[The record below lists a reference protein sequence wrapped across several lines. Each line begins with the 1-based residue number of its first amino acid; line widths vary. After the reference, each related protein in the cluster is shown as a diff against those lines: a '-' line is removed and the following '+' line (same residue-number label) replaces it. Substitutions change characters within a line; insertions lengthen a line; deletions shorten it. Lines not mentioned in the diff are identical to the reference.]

1 MCPAFH
7 GRNFAAG
14 GGITGKGS
22 SVPFKY
28 PLSVLVLYESG
39 GLQCFRM
46 VNDECKKQWRS
57 VDALS
62 PPHDLLK
69 SATHDHNGECLR
81 DHPSSHDIFHPKQ
94 SSSLSHRQGLD
105 LESNVEGEGED
116 GSFQAN
122 SSGSTS
128 WPVDV
133 FEHLH
138 RVTTDPRLYLGGD
151 MVGEYTPDQI
161 LSKLCNGGD
170 DCGYIMMP
178 RLCGGSV
185 SLHLKHPSMQIA
197 AVRVQVGTTSSEHRP
212 QVIRVMGKAVP
223 VIADRR
229 QWYDFI
235 LSDDDMLHCE
245 HMGVVT
251 VSVSSTKESGHHPA
265 ITGLEV
271 YATKRSATPSH
282 IPVIAKAAL
291 PKMGSEEQ
299 VEMVDIESVASE
311 SLAVAGNQCGNKVD
325 FAQSTLEACMEVV
338 VEAVSIVSTRS
349 IVPERRREA
358 AERGNGNEED
368 GGEQSSLSQ
377 LQNLALDTLSHTV
390 LLFNVSKWMTVR
402 KLCRSIIFYINES
415 SEQSNVL
422 IKDWKNTSLG
432 MIDTAQ
438 LKAIH
443 GILLSPQLPMGQLR
457 QCIRFCAL
465 VCRDRPD
472 HRNPAIDSALCVSAF
487 FRARW
492 HCGGPTSE
500 LAGVVHDLI
509 RCICLETECRRIDKD
524 KRKGN
529 EMIVN
534 DVEGHSATETEV
546 VGSSDDKQL
555 SILTKVVDQFLLLL
569 CGPSAHLSCVA
580 ADQLVGVL
588 IPPNRLSQLKTPK
601 TLTIAQMNP
610 LSHTAAMQQCIIQ
623 KDHNN
628 WPEEFSTHHG
638 REETA
643 CKPSSACSDSDASVA
658 NGNDVTATGAQK
670 LGDDVDEL
678 EDVPQAIG
686 GGVGSQ
692 LASFTKDLDGIATNS
707 DAMNNDLGT
716 DNNGEGYQR
725 LDYRCDGCNHFP
737 LEGIRHHCTE
747 CADFDLCHACFARIH
762 VLGTSLPPLDSGHNV
777 LHRVI
782 AQVICSPLSTTE
794 SRAVIQGNN
803 GDSDG
808 MEVELDDS
816 VAIASP
822 TAQDVVL
829 TAGNTKVEP
838 DQTTTQPPKK
848 HPMNLCGREEEPALL
863 EKRLFYSLAELLFP
877 IFVDKLPTL
886 ISIGRTGKHKQNDNA
901 SYLCL
906 LMKLSEK
913 LPSACTAKLIG
924 VLEQEL
930 IRVASDLTKDM
941 NGSNTQNFISHSFCI
956 DFDAFCIFAKTMSHL
971 CSLGKGESSKGGVNQ
986 GKGHNVT
993 EQKTQHRFTA
1003 PSTWNGMGRK
1013 LPLQLCE
1020 LLRSILGNY
1029 YDAVEL
1035 GRVPFSGHRGG
1046 TSVTCYGRDGTPMS
1060 PSVTKF
1066 EMMTSPSFSSGSED
1080 ELLIPISKYSVL
1092 SYEDQPNGDS
1102 NTLGCPCT
1110 CSMSH
1115 HHMVGSS
1122 GCLYPSS
1129 PALHET
1135 LHGIGGHK
1143 VGVTDSNNNNRENR
1157 TSRSGR
1163 NVLPPDFSSSCT
1175 AISLSSPKYSRHMS
1189 VMSSLLKL
1197 GYTLAAISKRN
1208 LPCKKFKW
1216 GKEWIL
1222 QLCKI
1227 IGNRELNL
1235 LHRSAKSLLCK
1246 LCGSQTLC
1254 HHFRDEHLFATEVR
1268 QLLDA
1273 LSPAVQ
1279 QQHPP
1284 GHLHHEKSCEDV
1296 QYSFQVA
1303 AKISLDVLLKAV
1315 EARPGHWQSFCSL
1328 SKIPSLDDSWPL
1340 LPFSAKQGQ
1349 SVASSA
1355 LAIGDDDMIEGGGK
1369 VSCRVM
1375 DFESGEDTSS
1385 QPPVRALLSLLWL
1398 TSVPDSLK
1406 VGILDLLEKAM
1417 ALLPAATTAP
1427 LPIPLLGSTGE
1438 TTTTTQSAGHVK
1450 GRRGRRTLK
1459 KVAVQTSESLPALFL
1474 LTDGPD
1480 PHSLL
1485 IRIAKELV
1493 LSCPSRDIR
1502 RRAANLVFCLWRTS
1516 PESSQGEVV
1525 RAMAKDMPESTLF
1538 GMRSRE
1544 WLQLMRNITS
1554 LLPVG
1559 RTEHQQVLEELTH
1572 ALYEALVVCKCAIVN
1587 HPNAA
1592 IYETTEAL
1600 LNTSDCY
1607 LDQLPCPNCPGF
1619 TTITEK
1625 GKFSSDLQQPHQS
1638 SDGWT
1643 AETHQERGGR
1653 KNKESAAIRCEGEG
1667 GRATHLQKGGKL
1679 PVPTQSLESICAASR
1694 TSESAVIVKLAGSY
1708 CIEQLD
1714 VRVSDAH
1721 GRLVKTI
1728 NIYHHAPAVSSI
1740 NELRLPNNA
1749 HKWQRCAILCLGPD
1763 ETSAT
1768 VELPLPLQTC
1778 ALMFEFASFHQDVP
1792 PQGGRGGSRCKESIG
1807 AGRNG
1812 GIGWG
1817 TILCPRCG
1825 CTVIDH
1831 HGVCQQCGEVAFQC
1845 KQCRHINYEHL
1856 DAFLCVECGYCAY
1869 GTFNWR
1875 VAAKPVISLTHVSSS
1890 ADREDALQALTAAD
1904 IKARGYQESI
1914 MSLRAEVQQLVMT
1927 LGKMGGSGSGVAGTA
1942 LVPFYAE
1949 HEELVQEMMK
1959 DAKNNTTITTAAGG
1973 PANNLTVTPFLRSL
1987 FVGVFPDDMPLDG
2000 SVVETVDSDR
2010 AGEEMTIDDD
2020 DDDDDDDDEGEVEG
2034 ERGGGNSDSSS
2045 QLVAGERTA
2054 GMGRGGGS
2062 VAKRTGILVSEE
2074 NRRRGGVTAESRDPC
2089 EAIDALDHILSLSLS
2104 QSQPLGNRGGGGG
2117 GGEIGL
2123 SFEDC
2128 IHVTRNHHSSP
2139 GFVRAA
2145 VAAITRRGD
2154 NDLPYSYHP
2163 LSTYRNPEGRVNNN
2177 RNRRGTGGLAGS
2189 GRAESGEKGGSDSAA
2204 DPALNQDPRAQ
2215 NGIVSG
2221 NNAACNQSSSLRN
2234 VSNGVAPAVESLL
2247 ELYCGAGRYMAIH
2260 LRETCETIFAL
2271 RKSLRHYQLQTP
2283 PQPYRQRYYLEN
2295 IQDKPFISTTEIRK
2309 NGGRTCYPCNR
2320 EVAIQLLLTLSSLC
2334 LRGYQGQGTML
2345 EDLLMSLLKDGIQI
2359 GSSSCKAV
2367 ARQCVISILKG
2378 SPKRACDVVL
2388 KHLEARFNLAL
2399 THFPTGS
2406 DFCSCLG
2413 DEWLLFRDLLLGP
2426 KSLVGYQEQQEP
2438 QQQTKEDNS
2447 SSTETEESKTAGKG
2461 GLKRKAKGALLQ
2473 ADMTSSTG
2481 PAVGAATFQE
2491 SWVASALSVPFLFS
2505 LQPKQLNAPRER
2517 LISILFSI
2525 LTRATEGNSKT
2536 MITHVALPTLSILAK
2551 VYLAEES
2558 REGDLYASSRL
2569 SKEALDASS
2578 GAVCVVEDTCWK
2590 SSGYTSSPLWITISQ
2605 ARRCNL
2611 AKKYCLRWL
2620 QRVSWLGRP
2629 GESSAFFNQ
2638 HPIASCDV
2646 DERLSY
2652 LKHAS
2657 PLPKHFMWSML
2668 VTPHSAQARTLS
2680 GLLLLRLVQGGSADH
2695 IDMLESAMHVFSVMP
2710 LVGAEEEAL
2719 PCLALASAL
2728 WQTPSSTAY
2737 MAARGL
2743 IPAMLQLLIREADW
2757 LQKQEVQWTYSY
2769 PIGGNPV
2776 GSQNHVRSG
2785 DLLLRCA
2792 EVLLTYCSSC
2802 SAYGFS
2808 WASPTPLK
2816 LVDATSILQV
2826 VLKMEGLVLVRT
2838 VATTRAATVC
2848 RRMLM
2853 PFDAVIHVRAG
2864 IRVLQEC
2871 ASASP
2876 SSTEWNSAPA
2886 FTLPISSVHKH
2897 LHLLADIV
2905 APPIQVPCF
2914 PVLMRREPSH
2924 DVYFRGSLT
2933 CNPFLSTSITSLQ
2946 EREEILSSSQGHI
2959 RVGGEGGHGD
2969 PTMDDLRH
2977 RIAYEL
2983 DMADAAELL
2992 ELLVCD
2998 CIISPTI
3005 PLRLVFEKLW
3015 RSHVYE
3021 NREGCDSETEDSHE
3035 PEDLY
3040 PMTITYRL
3048 GGVDGEATEDKI
3060 DSLDDDVE
3068 GMVEAEIAERKIMT
3082 TAIGEEG
3089 GLPLL
3094 LGLLQLR
3101 PSAEKNVQG
3110 SLGAAAASSTNDGGD
3125 QIHHPVQEMVMHHE
3139 YHDIVA
3145 LALRLLK
3152 HCCEIRDNM
3161 RKLLKMRA
3169 PGILLHRTV
3178 EVLRGT
3184 GSRQARQFTLD
3195 SLLSIIEA
3203 LAQEL
3208 TEQNSPSCTTTTSS
3222 DNASTSFDGIIE
3234 SNEGQK
3240 KNEQPVEPGNGAGA
3254 TIELN
3259 TISRIAEQ
3267 QYTAE
3272 NERYVIGKNSIV
3284 MEQPKVDEVGQGS
3297 NSLQADEKSATK
3309 LGNGDDPKAEV
3320 FEGGSCSSSSQQ
3332 LQSEEEAMEVDEDV
3346 EGQHL
3351 HFLLDALKE
3360 KSMIQVLRDAPALMR
3375 SVSRLLPFL
3384 TYAKPKAIQ
3393 ALADQFGHVVT
3404 WEEEEQDED
3413 QDGQD
3418 EDSEREEEVM
3428 TQSDKETSDS
3438 MTRIKSE
3445 DGASE
3450 EAKAARDI
3458 RRKCFEEALDTMACD
3473 RAGDAVRSA
3482 LIDTGFLLHC
3492 CHFVLEGLPSSDAP
3506 WADWEPY
3513 CRRDKLDRALRV
3525 LTGLTRAH
3533 KPSQAVL
3540 FEAGLLTAMH
3550 RLERTPASISGEVG
3564 LLAET
3569 LLESMA
3575 ENNRSITSTLSE
3587 LREKERALKHAQAS
3601 AQRDKALLA
3610 MQLPVMGTTP
3620 GSPDGT
3626 DGGTRDENLPASGG
3640 LPAWMEEMNKLEEET
3655 GLTCMVCREGY
3666 DCSPREILGAYIH
3679 ARVVEG
3685 SKLSQLE
3692 GYSLIQEPQKA
3703 QFEELLRQPL
3713 QHMEQYTRQNLHRR
3727 LMEEVNI
3734 GEPISRALQNAS
3746 SNSGEKQKELGSLL
3760 ISSTSAFNVLHFSCH
3775 RKATSAD
3782 KNLRNPKSEW
3792 EGAALRNSRMACNSM
3807 LPIKNPSLTEEPRS
3821 SGLGPVT
3828 FSWARCLDKHF
3839 SNIREV
3845 MQSELYS
3852 SGGSRRRIVP
3862 AVGRLC
3868 LVLHDIRLLLMQLC
3882 YQENLSSAKGGGSL
3896 GSNIK
3901 LFWYMLQF
3909 AGNVCKTGG
3918 VETQKYR
3925 MLLPPPEMQES
3936 FDGAATSAGTL
3947 DIEPSSLSSE
3957 TLALRAVSAPFRLVL
3972 SILLDD
3978 INTWTARKVSL
3989 ACDMIRL
3996 IGMRRSRGSEGSGA
4010 SVKSV
4015 HTRSISQGGGGE
4027 VGVKRK
4033 RSGTIDTDEAFD
4045 VEKSYLESVKPAM
4058 VLLGLVNKI
4067 QSLWPGSADGL
4078 LNEDDDSLVSLSEA
4092 MRQHLEYLTTD
4103 ISANDY
4109 ETFIKEAGCEVIED
4123 SSLSAKDWLTQFVKE
4138 GERLAVLTDIDTA

>member
-7 GRNFAAG
+7 GRNFAAD
-14 GGITGKGS
+14 GGITGRGS

-57 VDALS
+57 VDAL
-62 PPHDLLK
+62 PPPNDLLK
-69 SATHDHNGECLR
+69 STTHDHNGECLR
-81 DHPSSHDIFHPKQ
+81 GHPSSHDIFHPKQ
-94 SSSLSHRQGLD
+94 PSSLSHRQGSD
-105 LESNVEGEGED
+105 LESNVEGEREE
-116 GSFQAN
+116 GSFQAI
-122 SSGSTS
+122 SSDSTS

-170 DCGYIMMP
+170 DNDYIMMP

-197 AVRVQVGTTSSEHRP
+197 AVRVQVGITSSEHHP

-223 VIADRR
+223 VIAGRR

-245 HMGVVT
+245 HMGAVT

-271 YATKRSATPSH
+271 YATERPATPSH

-291 PKMGSEEQ
+291 PKMGSEGQ
-299 VEMVDIESVASE
+299 VELVGVESVASV
-311 SLAVAGNQCGNKVD
+311 SAAVAGNQCGKKVD
-325 FAQSTLEACMEVV
+325 FVQSALEACMEVV

-349 IVPERRREA
+349 IVPERRREVA
-358 AERGNGNEED
+358 GRGNGNEED

-390 LLFNVSKWMTVR
+390 LLSNVSKWMTVR
-402 KLCRSIIFYINES
+402 KLCRSIIFYINKS

-422 IKDWKNTSLG
+422 IKNWKNTSLG

-443 GILLSPQLPMGQLR
+443 DILLSPQLPMRQLC
-457 QCIRFCAL
+457 QCFRFCAL

-472 HRNPAIDSALCVSAF
+472 HRNPAIDAALCVSAF

-492 HCGGPTSE
+492 HCGGSTSE
-500 LAGVVHDLI
+500 LSGVVRDLM
-509 RCICLETECRRIDKD
+509 RCIYLETECRRIDRD

-534 DVEGHSATETEV
+534 DVEGHIAIETEV
-546 VGSSDDKQL
+546 VGLSDDKQL
-555 SILTKVVDQFLLLL
+555 AILTNVVDQLLLLL
-569 CGPSAHLSCVA
+569 CGPSAHLSCIA

-588 IPPNRLSQLKTPK
+588 VPPNRLSQLKTSK
-601 TLTIAQMNP
+601 TLTTAQMNP
-610 LSHTAAMQQCIIQ
+610 PSRTAAVQQCIIQ

-628 WPEEFSTHHG
+628 CPEEFSTLHG

-643 CKPSSACSDSDASVA
+643 CKPSSACSDSNASVA
-658 NGNDVTATGAQK
+658 NGNDVAATKAEK
-670 LGDDVDEL
+670 LGDDMDEL
-678 EDVPQAIG
+678 EDVPQAIE
-686 GGVGSQ
+686 GGVGSR

-707 DAMNNDLGT
+707 DAMNNDLGM

-747 CADFDLCHACFARIH
+747 CVDFDLCQACFARIH
-762 VLGTSLPPLDSGHNV
+762 VLGTSLPPIDSDHNV

-782 AQVICSPLSTTE
+782 AQVIYSPPSTTN
-794 SRAVIQGNN
+794 SRAVIHGSN

-808 MEVELDDS
+808 MEVKLDDS

-829 TAGNTKVEP
+829 TAGNTKTEP

-863 EKRLFYSLAELLFP
+863 ERRLLYSLSELLFP

-886 ISIGRTGKHKQNDNA
+886 VSIGRTRKYKQNDHA

-906 LMKLSEK
+906 LMKLSEI
-913 LPSACTAKLIG
+913 LPSTCTAKLIG

-930 IRVASDLTKDM
+930 IRVASDLTKDI
-941 NGSNTQNFISHSFCI
+941 NGSSTQNFTLHSFCV
-956 DFDAFCIFAKTMSHL
+956 DSDAFCIFAKTLSHL

-986 GKGHNVT
+986 AKDHKVM

-1013 LPLQLCE
+1013 LSLQLCG
-1020 LLRSILGNY
+1020 LLRSILGTY
-1029 YDAVEL
+1029 YDTVEL
-1035 GRVPFSGHRGG
+1035 GRIPLSGHRGG
-1046 TSVTCYGRDGTPMS
+1046 ASVTCYGRDTTPMS
-1060 PSVTKF
+1060 PSVTKI

-1110 CSMSH
+1110 CGMSH
-1115 HHMVGSS
+1115 HHMEGSS
-1122 GCLYPSS
+1122 GCLHPFS

-1135 LHGIGGHK
+1135 LHGIGGYK
-1143 VGVTDSNNNNRENR
+1143 VGVTDSNNINRENR
-1157 TSRSGR
+1157 TSRSRR

-1175 AISLSSPKYSRHMS
+1175 MISSSPKYSRHMS

-1197 GYTLAAISKRN
+1197 GNTVAAINKRN
-1208 LPCKKFKW
+1208 LPCKKW
-1216 GKEWIL
+1216 GEEWIL

-1227 IGNRELNL
+1227 TGNRELNL
-1235 LHRSAKSLLCK
+1235 LHHSAKSLLCK
-1246 LCGSQTLC
+1246 LCGSQILY
-1254 HHFRDEHLFATEVR
+1254 HHFRDEYLFATEVR

-1315 EARPGHWQSFCSL
+1315 EARPGHWQYFCSL
-1328 SKIPSLDDSWPL
+1328 SKIPSLDDTWPL

-1349 SVASSA
+1349 SVASSV

-1369 VSCRVM
+1369 VSCRMM
-1375 DFESGEDTSS
+1375 DFESGKDTSS

-1398 TSVPDSLK
+1398 TSIPDSLK
-1406 VGILDLLEKAM
+1406 VGILDLLEKTTAS
-1417 ALLPAATTAP
+1417 LPAATTTP
-1427 LPIPLLGSTGE
+1427 LPIPISGSTGE
-1438 TTTTTQSAGHVK
+1438 TTTQSVGHVK

-1459 KVAVQTSESLPALFL
+1459 KVAVQTSKSLPALFL
-1474 LTDGPD
+1474 LTDGPN
-1480 PHSLL
+1480 PHGLL
-1485 IRIAKELV
+1485 IRMAKELV
-1493 LSCPSRDIR
+1493 LSCPSRGIR
-1502 RRAANLVFCLWRTS
+1502 QRAANLVFYLWRTS

-1554 LLPVG
+1554 LLQVG
-1559 RTEHQQVLEELTH
+1559 RTEHQQVVEELTH
-1572 ALYEALVVCKCAIVN
+1572 ALYEALVVCKYAIVN

-1600 LNTSDCY
+1600 LSTSDCY

-1643 AETHQERGGR
+1643 VETHQERGGR
-1653 KNKESAAIRCEGEG
+1653 KNKESSAIRCEGEG

-1679 PVPTQSLESICAASR
+1679 PVPMQSLESIRAASR
-1694 TSESAVIVKLAGSY
+1694 ASESAVIVKLTGSY

-1728 NIYHHAPAVSSI
+1728 NIYHHAPAVASI

-1768 VELPLPLQTC
+1768 VELPLPLQTR
-1778 ALMFEFASFHQDVP
+1778 ALMFEFANFHQDVP

-1807 AGRNG
+1807 VGRNG
-1812 GIGWG
+1812 GISWG
-1817 TILCPRCG
+1817 AILCPQCG

-1856 DAFLCVECGYCAY
+1856 DAFLCVECGYCAF

-1875 VAAKPVISLTHVSSS
+1875 VAAKPVISLTRVSSS

-1914 MSLRAEVQQLVMT
+1914 MSLRTEVQQLVMT
-1927 LGKMGGSGSGVAGTA
+1927 LGKVGGSGVAGTA
-1942 LVPFYAE
+1942 LLPFYAE

-1959 DAKNNTTITTAAGG
+1959 DAKNNTTTTAAGG
-1973 PANNLTVTPFLRSL
+1973 PANNLAVTPFLRSL

-2010 AGEEMTIDDD
+2010 AGEEMMIDDD
-2020 DDDDDDDDEGEVEG
+2020 DDDDEAEVEG
-2034 ERGGGNSDSSS
+2034 ERGGGNGDSSS

-2062 VAKRTGILVSEE
+2062 VTKRIGNLVSEV
-2074 NRRRGGVTAESRDPC
+2074 NRRRGGVTTEARDPC

-2104 QSQPLGNRGGGGG
+2104 QSQHLGNRGGG

-2154 NDLPYSYHP
+2154 NDHPHSYHP

-2189 GRAESGEKGGSDSAA
+2189 GRAEGGEKGGSGSAA

-2221 NNAACNQSSSLRN
+2221 NNAACNQSSSLQN
-2234 VSNGVAPAVESLL
+2234 VSNGVAPAVERLL

-2283 PQPYRQRYYLEN
+2283 PQPYRQRHYLED
-2295 IQDKPFISTTEIRK
+2295 IQEKPFISTTEIRK
-2309 NGGRTCYPCNR
+2309 NGAGTCYPCSR
-2320 EVAIQLLLTLSSLC
+2320 EVTIQLLLTLSSLY
-2334 LRGYQGQGTML
+2334 LRGYKGQGTML
-2345 EDLLMSLLKDGIQI
+2345 EDLLMSLLNDGIQI
-2359 GSSSCKAV
+2359 GSSSCKAA
-2367 ARQCVISILKG
+2367 ARQCIISTLKG

-2388 KHLEARFNLAL
+2388 KHLEGRFNLAL

-2426 KSLVGYQEQQEP
+2426 KSLVGYQEQQ
-2438 QQQTKEDNS
+2438 QQPKEDSS

-2473 ADMTSSTG
+2473 ADVTSSTG
-2481 PAVGAATFQE
+2481 PAVGAATLQE
-2491 SWVASALSVPFLFS
+2491 PWVASALSVPFLFYFQS
-2505 LQPKQLNAPRER
+2505 KQLNAPRER

-2551 VYLAEES
+2551 VCLAEES

-2578 GAVCVVEDTCWK
+2578 GAVWVVEDTCWK

-2611 AKKYCLRWL
+2611 AKKYCLSWL
-2620 QRVSWLGRP
+2620 QRVGWLGRP
-2629 GESSAFFNQ
+2629 GKSSAFFNQ

-2668 VTPHSAQARTLS
+2668 ATPHSAQARTLS
-2680 GLLLLRLVQGGSADH
+2680 GLLLLHLVQGGSADH

-2737 MAARGL
+2737 MVARGL

-2757 LQKQEVQWTYSY
+2757 LQKQEVEWTYSY
-2769 PIGGNPV
+2769 PVGGSPV
-2776 GSQNHVRSG
+2776 GSQSHVRSG
-2785 DLLLRCA
+2785 NLLLRCA
-2792 EVLLTYCSSC
+2792 EVLLTFCSSC

-2838 VATTRAATVC
+2838 VSTARAGTVC

-2853 PFDAVIHVRAG
+2853 PFVAVIHVRAG

-2876 SSTEWNSAPA
+2876 SSAEWNSAPA
-2886 FTLPISSVHKH
+2886 FTLPISSVHNH

-2905 APPIQVPCF
+2905 APPTQVPVF
-2914 PVLMRREPSH
+2914 PVLMRRDPSH

-2959 RVGGEGGHGD
+2959 RVGGEDGHDD

-3015 RSHVYE
+3015 RPHVYE
-3021 NREGCDSETEDSHE
+3021 NHEDCDSETEESHE

-3040 PMTITYRL
+3040 PMIITYRL

-3060 DSLDDDVE
+3060 DSLDDDE
-3068 GMVEAEIAERKIMT
+3068 MVEAEIEERKIMT

-3101 PSAEKNVQG
+3101 PSPDKNVQG
-3110 SLGAAAASSTNDGGD
+3110 SLGAAAAASSTNDGGD
-3125 QIHHPVQEMVMHHE
+3125 QIHHPVQEMVIHHE

-3152 HCCEIRDNM
+3152 HCCEIRDNR

-3184 GSRQARQFTLD
+3184 GSRRARQFTLD
-3195 SLLSIIEA
+3195 GLLSVIEA

-3208 TEQNSPSCTTTTSS
+3208 TEQNSPSCTTSTSS
-3222 DNASTSFDGIIE
+3222 DNASTSFDGMIE
-3234 SNEGQK
+3234 SNEEQK
-3240 KNEQPVEPGNGAGA
+3240 KNEQPIEPGNGAGA

-3259 TISRIAEQ
+3259 NISRIAEQ
-3267 QYTAE
+3267 QHTEE
-3272 NERYVIGKNSIV
+3272 NERYETGNNSIV
-3284 MEQPKVDEVGQGS
+3284 MEQPKVNEVGQGS
-3297 NSLQADEKSATK
+3297 NPLQADEKSITK

-3320 FEGGSCSSSSQQ
+3320 FEGGNCSSSSQR

-3346 EGQHL
+3346 EEQHL
-3351 HFLLDALKE
+3351 HFLLDTLKE
-3360 KSMIQVLRDAPALMR
+3360 KSMIQVLQDAPALMR
-3375 SVSRLLPFL
+3375 SVSHLLPFL
-3384 TYAKPKAIQ
+3384 TYARPKAIQ

-3404 WEEEEQDED
+3404 WEDED
-3413 QDGQD
+3413 Q
-3418 EDSEREEEVM
+3418 EDSEREEEVV
-3428 TQSDKETSDS
+3428 TQSDIGTSDS
-3438 MTRIKSE
+3438 TTHIKSE

-3492 CHFVLEGLPSSDAP
+3492 CHFVLQGLPSSDAP
-3506 WADWEPY
+3506 LADWEPY

-3540 FEAGLLTAMH
+3540 FEAGLLSAMH

-3610 MQLPVMGTTP
+3610 MRLPGMGTTP

-3640 LPAWMEEMNKLEEET
+3640 LPAWMEEMNELEEET
-3655 GLTCMVCREGY
+3655 GLNCMVCREGY
-3666 DCSPREILGAYIH
+3666 GCSPREILGAYIH

-3692 GYSLIQEPQKA
+3692 GHSLVQEPQKA

-3713 QHMEQYTRQNLHRR
+3713 QQMEQYTRQNLRQR
-3727 LMEEVNI
+3727 LIDEVNI
-3734 GEPISRALQNAS
+3734 GESISRALQSTS
-3746 SNSGEKQKELGSLL
+3746 SNSGGKQKESGSLL

-3782 KNLRNPKSEW
+3782 KNLCNPKSEW

-3807 LPIKNPSLTEEPRS
+3807 LPIRNPSLTEEPRS

-3828 FSWARCLDKHF
+3828 FSWARCLDNHF

-3852 SGGSRRRIVP
+3852 SGISGRHIVP

-3918 VETQKYR
+3918 VETQKYK
-3925 MLLPPPEMQES
+3925 MLLPPPEVQES

-3947 DIEPSSLSSE
+3947 EIEPSSISSE

-3996 IGMRRSRGSEGSGA
+3996 IGMRRSRGLEGSGA
-4010 SVKSV
+4010 GVKSV
-4015 HTRSISQGGGGE
+4015 RTRSSQAGGGE

-4033 RSGTIDTDEAFD
+4033 RIGTIDTGEAFN

-4078 LNEDDDSLVSLSEA
+4078 LNEDDDSFVSLSEA
-4092 MRQHLEYLTTD
+4092 MRQHLEHLTTD
-4103 ISANDY
+4103 ISANNC
-4109 ETFIKEAGCEVIED
+4109 ETFIKEAGCEVIEG

-4138 GERLAVLTDIDTA
+4138 GERLAALTDIDTA